1 MITVNS
7 KQVAEA
13 MGKRHDNL
21 KRAIRTDA
29 AKLENPERYYIE
41 SSYIDPK
48 KQERKCYEITMD
60 GCERLAEKLPI
71 EQREL
76 FLSRCKGEEPEKL
89 TAYTV
94 KQAADIAGIS
104 ERTMRRKVEKGEIP
118 SFKQPFEQVIHGE
131 RAMITAGALSTYMEG
146 LR

>member
-13 MGKRHDNL
+13 LGKRHDNL

-41 SSYIDPK
+41 STYTDPK
-48 KQERKCYEITMD
+48 KQERKCYEITIE
-60 GCERLAEKLPI
+60 GCERLAEKLPF
-71 EQREL
+71 EEREA
-76 FLSRCKGEEPEKL
+76 FLSRCKGEEPVEL

-94 KQAADIAGIS
+94 KEAAEIAGIS
-104 ERTMRRKVEKGEIP
+104 ERTMRRKVTAGEIP
-118 SFKQPFEQVIHGE
+118 SFKQSFEQVIKSE
-131 RAMITAGALSTYMEG
+131 RTMITAGALSAYLEG
-146 LR
+146 R

>member
-48 KQERKCYEITMD
+48 KQERKCFEITME
-60 GCERLAEKLPI
+60 GCERLAEKLPL
-71 EQREL
+71 EDREA
-76 FLSRCKGEEPEKL
+76 FLLRCKGEEPVGA

-94 KQAADIAGIS
+94 KEAAEIVGIS
-104 ERTMRRKVEKGEIP
+104 ERTMRRKVTAGEIP
-118 SFKQPFEQVIHGE
+118 SFKQTFEQVIKSE
-131 RAMITAGALSTYMEG
+131 RTMIPAGALSTYMEG
-146 LR
+146 R